1 MDAKLNPVKNRFPNR
16 SDLIASLYRNDSS
29 FNSLC
34 DDYYLVAEQI
44 RELKG
49 SEKASSSSDMVEL
62 KKLLSELEDEFNMY
76 FGNA

>member
-1 MDAKLNPVKNRFPNR
+1 MDAKLNPVKNMFPNR
-16 SDLIASLYRNDSS
+16 SDLIESLYRNDSS

-49 SEKASSSSDMVEL
+49 SERVSSSSDIVEL
-62 KKLLSELEDEFNMY
+62 RKLLSELEDEFNIY